1 MEITKSLATYTRRYS
16 LDNNLKPGP
25 TPADFD
31 NYLYDLAEK
40 VWPHVIQLIEDNF
53 SGAVRYLKW
62 LLFFRGTWFR
72 GNSLGIN
79 TASYIF

>member
-1 MEITKSLATYTRRYS
+1 MKTNSLNLWLHRRYL

-40 VWPHVIQLIEDNF
+40 VWPHDRQLIKTNL
-53 SGAVRYLKW
+53 AVLFRYLKW
-62 LLFFRGTWFR
+62 LLFLEILHQIRLF
-72 GNSLGIN
+72 N
-79 TASYIF
+79 